1 MRDLAPQLWVE
12 FVETNIEPYDVMTA
26 DEAFFAS
33 TPFFVMPVTSID
45 GREIGT
51 GTPGPVV
58 ERLIDAFAQQV
69 GVHPIEQAR
78 KITQPYL
85 ADRPKGSR
93 PY

>member
-1 MRDLAPQLWVE
+1 ME

-45 GREIGT
+45 GRTIGT
-51 GTPGPVV
+51 GRPGPVV
-58 ERLIDAFAQQV
+58 DRLIDAFAQQV

-78 KITQPYL
+78 KIVQPYL